1 MPLQPLQIVKNWFTN
16 TRTREEN
23 WDELQR
29 NILAYA
35 TRTNNNLKQ
44 IGLDI
49 YGVNYNFNNI
59 GQSTINPSIVAQLNL
74 LNQTTSNVAGF
85 VNLGLDLTNPAKIR
99 VVAAD
104 GTTLSATNLGK
115 VSFNSTDDP
124 GEVVTRNLSSSP
136 EVTLTGAHWGQNTF
150 GDLTDYLL
158 WIFLVD
164 TGSDVILCV
173 SAQAG
178 RTSVLAADCT
188 VVPTSVNSL
197 EKVLTNVA
205 VSSSMNIAYLG
216 WVVANFD
223 DTGNPL
229 GEDYWEVQSGIGDIN
244 LRVVTPINYGAL
256 NF

>member
-1 MPLQPLQIVKNWFTN
+1 MALQPLQIIKNWFTN
-16 TRTREEN
+16 TRTREQN
-23 WDELQR
+23 WDELQK

-44 IGLDI
+44 VGLDI
-49 YGVNYNFNNI
+49 FGVNYNFNNI
-59 GQSTINPSIVAQLNL
+59 GQSTIQPSIVAQLNL

-85 VNLGLDLTNPAKIR
+85 VNLGLDLTNPAKVR
-99 VVAAD
+99 LVAAD
-104 GTTLSATNLGK
+104 GSVLSPTNLAK
-115 VSFNSTDDP
+115 ISFNSTDDV
-124 GEVVTRNLSSSP
+124 GEVVTRNISSSL

-158 WIFLVD
+158 WVFLVD
-164 TGSDVILCV
+164 TGSDVVLCV

-178 RTSVLAADCT
+178 RTFASPADCT

-197 EKVLTNVA
+197 EKILTNVS
-205 VSSSMNIAYLG
+205 VSTPMNIAYIG

-229 GEDYWEVQSGIGDIN
+229 GEDYWEIQSGVGDIN
-244 LRVVTPINYGAL
+244 LRVVTPINYGEL